1 MDTTNGMNQETVEPA
16 SVGGARNYGAVD
28 AAARQRPLRRRS
40 SGEGS
45 FKMDMSGAPV
55 FAAAIPPAAAS
66 SHDDG
71 QPTPTTA
78 GVAAQTARKRLWSA
92 EQRVQIVLE
101 SLRGKQPNTQICRRY
116 EISEPTLY
124 KWRQLFLEG
133 GKAFLS
139 GAGPASVQRIA
150 EENRQ
155 LREMLLD
162 LSLAYH
168 RLRSNASKPEELT
181 LTSHGRR
188 LPSGRTRPPG
198 T

>member
-1 MDTTNGMNQETVEPA
+1 MDLSSTPIC
-16 SVGGARNYGAVD
+16 AVAV
-28 AAARQRPLRRRS
+28 AAGNESRHA
-40 SGEGS
+40 G
-45 FKMDMSGAPV
+45 
-55 FAAAIPPAAAS
+55 
-66 SHDDG
+66 G
-71 QPTPTTA
+71 QPTPSTA
-78 GVAAQTARKRLWSA
+78 GMADPITRKRHWSA
-92 EQRVQIVLE
+92 EQRVQVVLE

-150 EENRQ
+150 EENQQ

-168 RLRSNASKPEELT
+168 RLRSPRSELRKQSPGPQRGKVASGSVRE
-181 LTSHGRR
+181 R
-188 LPSGRTRPPG
+188 G